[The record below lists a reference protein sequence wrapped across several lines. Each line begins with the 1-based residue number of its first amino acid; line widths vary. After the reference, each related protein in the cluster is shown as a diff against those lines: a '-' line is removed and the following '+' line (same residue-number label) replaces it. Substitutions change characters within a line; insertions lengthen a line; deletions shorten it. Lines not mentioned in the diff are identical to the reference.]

1 MITVHEICK
10 QYAGKHAL
18 NGLSFTA
25 ANGSVLGFIGPNGAG
40 KSTAMRIICGVMPP
54 TSGSVSISGIDLNEN
69 PREAKEKIGY
79 LPENAPLYTGMNVT
93 AFLRY
98 CGRMR
103 GLSGKALD
111 AAVAE
116 SVERCRLHDVLHEEL
131 EALSKGFRRRVCLA
145 QAILH
150 KPENLVL
157 DEPTDGLD
165 PDQKREIRTL
175 INEIREYSAVIVST
189 HILEEIDA
197 VCDYVLAIRGGYR
210 VFYGS
215 TAEFRAMDPE
225 DGVIVL
231 RFDSYAEEPF
241 RPLEKIELLSI
252 GHGEGTEME
261 IRLKSLS
268 GSPSEAVAAV
278 VNAASANGLNLKGIE
293 QHSGRLDRVFA
304 GLAASVR
311 EKEAPSCITE

>member
-98 CGRMR
+98 CGGMR

-116 SVERCRLHDVLHEEL
+116 SVDAGSVWHRQFCT
-131 EALSKGFRRRVCLA
+131 SRRIWCSTSR
-145 QAILH
+145 
-150 KPENLVL
+150 
-157 DEPTDGLD
+157 PTDSI
-165 PDQKREIRTL
+165 PIR
-175 INEIREYSAVIVST
+175 NGR
-189 HILEEIDA
+189 
-197 VCDYVLAIRGGYR
+197 
-210 VFYGS
+210 
-215 TAEFRAMDPE
+215 
-225 DGVIVL
+225 
-231 RFDSYAEEPF
+231 
-241 RPLEKIELLSI
+241 
-252 GHGEGTEME
+252 
-261 IRLKSLS
+261 S
-268 GSPSEAVAAV
+268 GP
-278 VNAASANGLNLKGIE
+278 
-293 QHSGRLDRVFA
+293 
-304 GLAASVR
+304 
-311 EKEAPSCITE
+311 